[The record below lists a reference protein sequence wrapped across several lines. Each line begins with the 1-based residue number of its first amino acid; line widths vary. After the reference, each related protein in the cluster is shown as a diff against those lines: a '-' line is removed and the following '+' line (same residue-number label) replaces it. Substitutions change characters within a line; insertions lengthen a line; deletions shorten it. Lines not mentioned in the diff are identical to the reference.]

1 MQFVP
6 NFGRIVPAVAQ
17 VIFQIEVEII
27 YLSEVQFVPNF
38 VPVVEKVILHIAEE
52 VIYYK

>member
-6 NFGRIVPAVAQ
+6 NFVRIVPAVAK
-17 VIFQIEVEII
+17 VIFNLAVEVI

-38 VPVVEKVILHIAEE
+38 VPVVEKVILHIAVE